1 MVAASRAVG
10 PDDLEQLI
18 THALGEDI
26 LGRFRT
32 AWYII
37 RATDHLPAL
46 VLFRH
51 THVNL
56 DHVHELCALL
66 LRSGISRGYLVTP
79 ARVPPSVERACAII
93 GLELIHGDA
102 LDQLLETILEDKWR
116 SK

>member
-1 MVAASRAVG
+1 MVAVTKAVS

-18 THALGEDI
+18 ARALSDAI
-26 LGRFRT
+26 LERFHT
-32 AWYII
+32 AWYIT

-66 LRSGISRGYLVTP
+66 LRSGISHGYLVTP
-79 ARVPPSVERACAII
+79 ARVPESVERACTII
-93 GLELIHGDA
+93 GLELIHNGR
-102 LDQLLETILEDKWR
+102 LETMLEHILED
-116 SK
+116 